1 MMNLPEMNLQ
11 ASMMS
16 GQVMKKKSAMRA
28 NQVYSKNMVPATS
41 TLTSVSTRFSG
52 LPAIGSLGQASEIK
66 NLNALK
72 PQ

>member
-1 MMNLPEMNLQ
+1 MMDLPEMNLQ

-41 TLTSVSTRFSG
+41 TLTSVNTRFSG
-52 LPAIGSLGQASEIK
+52 LGQASEIK
-66 NLNALK
+66 NVNALK